1 MLVYIKN
8 NDHKKLNVLVN
19 DILPLWDSMR
29 MQTGQVNQTFA
40 SLAEAQAYAMN
51 PPR

>member
-1 MLVYIKN
+1 MHIKN
-8 NDHKKLNVLVN
+8 NDQKNINVLVN
-19 DILPLWDSMR
+19 DMLPLWDLMR
-29 MQTGQVNQTFA
+29 MQTGQINQTFA